1 MRLSKV
7 AKELNVG
14 IANIVEYLASKGI
27 KVDGRPNTKI
37 TPDAYEILKQQFSAD
52 VEEHKRSTA
61 VAQARRE
68 EKQAIKDEAAK
79 KIDKTAEV
87 VKAKAIVSGPKMVG
101 KIEFPKTSKTK
112 IKDKSVNTNNETFDV
127 TDKPEKESNLERKDP
142 YVNTKEKADLNL
154 KNNQVV
160 KEKSAKSPP
169 KHLDDTDINKS
180 IRSDLAN
187 EVKSD
192 KEEKTLNQNEQ
203 EVLRAKSKAISG
215 PKLTGQV
222 IDLDQFKKPKKKVA
236 SSSNP
241 SGNKDNKKKRK
252 RINQGSSNVG
262 SIPSNKSTGHRGVN
276 KGRKPKV
283 VKVEPTE
290 EEIQKKIAETLDKLT
305 GKGKSKGAKHRR
317 IKRDERRE
325 QDAMDQMLADEAS
338 KTIKVTEF
346 VTVNE
351 LASMMDVQVT
361 QIISSCM
368 MLGIMVTMNQRLDA
382 ETLTIVADE
391 FGYEVEFVSAEVQ
404 ESIIEDEDK
413 PEDLVARS
421 PIVTVMGHVDHGKT
435 SLLDVIREK
444 KVADSEAGGITQHIG
459 SYIVEAKKGQMV
471 TFIDTPGHAAFSQ
484 MRARGSNITDIII
497 LVVAAD
503 DSVNE
508 QTIEAISHA
517 KASGCPIIV
526 AVNKIDLSTANPQKV
541 ESDLMNHEI
550 ISEKMGGQNVF
561 VNVSAKTKEGIEDL
575 LDSILLQAEILEL
588 KANPD
593 RSAEG
598 TVIESKIEKGRGT
611 VVSVLIQNGSLDVGD
626 IAVIGKEWGKVRAM
640 YDDSSKKIGKALPS
654 YPVEILGLSG
664 APNSGD
670 KLVVVENESRAR
682 EVTQYRSRMKRM
694 EENSTIKRVTV
705 DQMIE
710 SASQEE
716 KKVISVIVKA
726 DVHGSKEAIEQSL
739 NKMNSEKVSI
749 KIIHSA
755 VGEINES
762 DVTLAIASN
771 ARIFGFNVKANTQAK
786 NLSKKEGIKTSFFS
800 IIYEV
805 IDEAQKIIEGL
816 DEEKIIE
823 TLIGKAMIKQ
833 VFQLSDASK
842 VAGCVVQEGK
852 VTSKAFV
859 KILRDENILHECEIQ
874 SLRREKNQV
883 KEVLSGLEC
892 GIVLSKFNDVI
903 QNDRLEFYTREK
915 DEKKP

>member
-1 MRLSKV
+1 M
-7 AKELNVG
+7 
-14 IANIVEYLASKGI
+14 
-27 KVDGRPNTKI
+27 
-37 TPDAYEILKQQFSAD
+37 
-52 VEEHKRSTA
+52 EE
-61 VAQARRE
+61 
-68 EKQAIKDEAAK
+68 
-79 KIDKTAEV
+79 
-87 VKAKAIVSGPKMVG
+87 
-101 KIEFPKTSKTK
+101 
-112 IKDKSVNTNNETFDV
+112 
-127 TDKPEKESNLERKDP
+127 
-142 YVNTKEKADLNL
+142 
-154 KNNQVV
+154 
-160 KEKSAKSPP
+160 
-169 KHLDDTDINKS
+169 
-180 IRSDLAN
+180 
-187 EVKSD
+187 
-192 KEEKTLNQNEQ
+192 
-203 EVLRAKSKAISG
+203 
-215 PKLTGQV
+215 
-222 IDLDQFKKPKKKVA
+222 
-236 SSSNP
+236 
-241 SGNKDNKKKRK
+241 NKDNKDNKEKLSGKLQLKKTINAGQIKQSFSHGRSKSVSVEVKRK
-252 RINQGSSNVG
+252 RSLSRF
-262 SIPSNKSTGHRGVN
+262 NKN
-276 KGRKPKV
+276 ELI
-283 VKVEPTE
+283 EPIKSPTSE
-290 EEIQKKIAETLDKLT
+290 LD
-305 GKGKSKGAKHRR
+305 
-317 IKRDERRE
+317 D
-325 QDAMDQMLADEAS
+325 
-338 KTIKVTEF
+338 IKVTRNEEGF
-346 VTVNE
+346 EDNQNNNEKKVKDNNENITKENFKKPPSKTFNENKESDEVKKEINEKSKQPKFTKAAKSFENRRQGKLTISQALDDDNEKVRSLAAVKRAREKAKLRNVSKIDNKETDSREKKKREIVIPDIITVNE
-351 LASMMDVQVT
+351 LASRLAEK
-361 QIISSCM
+361 SSNLIKSLM
-368 MLGIMVTMNQRLDA
+368 KLGVMATINQTIDSDTA
-382 ETLTIVADE
+382 ELIVIE
-391 FGYEVEFVSAEVQ
+391 FGHTPKRVSDSDVEVGLMGPS
-404 ESIIEDEDK
+404 DNK
-413 PEDLVARS
+413 NDLKIRPPV
-421 PIVTVMGHVDHGKT
+421 VTVMGHVDHGKT

-541 ESDLMNHEI
+541 ESDLMKHEI

-710 SASQEE
+710 SASQEV

-739 NKMNSEKVSI
+739 TKMNSEKVSI

-805 IDEAQKIIEGL
+805 IDEAQKIIDGL
-816 DEEKIIE
+816 DEEKIVE

-852 VTSKAFV
+852 VISKAFV
-859 KILRDENILHECEIQ
+859 KIFRDENILHECEIQ